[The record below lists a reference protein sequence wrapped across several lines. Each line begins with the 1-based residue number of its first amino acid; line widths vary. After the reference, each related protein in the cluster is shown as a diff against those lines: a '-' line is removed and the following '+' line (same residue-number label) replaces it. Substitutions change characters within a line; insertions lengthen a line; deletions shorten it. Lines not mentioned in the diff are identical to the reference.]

1 MPKNSKH
8 TATHVWNFLRALFF
22 CLLCCAATE
31 PALAQSIRRGLTGR
45 VAPSPAMRQYLE
57 NLPQKDMDF
66 YVGRIVRKDGDTV
79 IVNIMSPST
88 VRDRAPM
95 YYACDVKMRPTAILK
110 YAKISHRSCAA
121 FTVENSKTSPGTS
134 DPGVAVYAL
143 SSMLSLA
150 GLAALRRRK
159 ED

>member
-8 TATHVWNFLRALFF
+8 TATHVGNFLRALFF
-22 CLLCCAATE
+22 CLLCCAAAE
-31 PALAQSIRRGLTGR
+31 SALSQSVRRGLTGR

-57 NLPQKDMDF
+57 HLPQKEMDF

-121 FTVENSKTSPGTS
+121 FTVESGT
-134 DPGVAVYAL
+134 AL
-143 SSMLSLA
+143 VGDVVMVKYLA
-150 GLAALRRRK
+150 PEK
-159 ED
+159 DEK